1 MAVIQRTD
9 YVSESNCDTMVAALP
24 TMQTAYGRGLRKS
37 NDGGNKVSVYQHT
50 RWQWYPDALKTA
62 WKNNMPSE
70 VVNSFLISSF
80 LKLPANTGILYPTTG
95 VTVAQRAIACF
106 LSVALTDGQHLT
118 INSTKYNV
126 NKGDALIFD
135 ASDTYETEITS
146 SDALWSVNM
155 VPSWKKA
162 TYGA

>member
-1 MAVIQRTD
+1 
-9 YVSESNCDTMVAALP
+9 
-24 TMQTAYGRGLRKS
+24 
-37 NDGGNKVSVYQHT
+37 
-50 RWQWYPDALKTA
+50 
-62 WKNNMPSE
+62 MPSE
-70 VVNSFLISSF
+70 VVSTYLISSF
-80 LKLPANTGILYPTTG
+80 MKIPANTGILYPTTIA
-95 VTVAQRAIACF
+95 TVAQKGIACF

-126 NKGDALIFD
+126 NKGDALLFD
-135 ASDTYETEITS
+135 VSDTYETETSS